1 MLRRHSKHTVLVVDY
16 EPDIANTFA
25 EILRD
30 AGYIGIAVTNPAKAL
45 QLCSTVSPD
54 LAIVDLDAP
63 AALDATTKIITILP
77 HCKLLLRSSFPT
89 PDLVEEAKS
98 RGLNFEFV
106 PKPLPP
112 EELLSEIERVL
123 TLETLGNE
131 PKLGAQR
138 SKPNHR
144 SPLKAV

>member
-1 MLRRHSKHTVLVVDY
+1 MLRRHSKRTVLVVDY

-30 AGYIGIAVTNPAKAL
+30 AGYIGIAVTNPAKAV

-63 AALDATTKIITILP
+63 AALDATTEISTILP

>member
-1 MLRRHSKHTVLVVDY
+1 MLRRHSKRTVLVVDY

-30 AGYIGIAVTNPAKAL
+30 AGYIGIAVTNPAKAV

-63 AALDATTKIITILP
+63 AALDATAKIITILP

>member
-1 MLRRHSKHTVLVVDY
+1 MLRRHSKRTVLVVDY

-30 AGYIGIAVTNPAKAL
+30 AGYIGIAVTNPAKAV

-63 AALDATTKIITILP
+63 AALDATAKIITILP

-112 EELLSEIERVL
+112 EELLSEIQRVL
-123 TLETLGNE
+123 TPETLGNE
-131 PKLGAQR
+131 TKPGAQR
-138 SKPNHR
+138 SNPNHR

>member
-1 MLRRHSKHTVLVVDY
+1 MLRRHSKRTVLVVDY

-30 AGYIGIAVTNPAKAL
+30 AGYIGIAVTNPAKAV

-63 AALDATTKIITILP
+63 AALDATAKIITILP

-123 TLETLGNE
+123 TPETLGNE

>member
-1 MLRRHSKHTVLVVDY
+1 MLRRHSKRTVLVVDY

-30 AGYIGIAVTNPAKAL
+30 AGYIGIAVANPAKAV

-112 EELLSEIERVL
+112 EELLSEIERV
-123 TLETLGNE
+123 
-131 PKLGAQR
+131 
-138 SKPNHR
+138 
-144 SPLKAV
+144 

>member
-1 MLRRHSKHTVLVVDY
+1 MLPRHSKRTVLVVDY

-30 AGYIGIAVTNPAKAL
+30 AGYIGIAVTNPAKAV

-63 AALDATTKIITILP
+63 AALDATTEISTILP